1 MSNTEKESI
10 KPKKVITDPEEEPK
24 VYVNFYC
31 CHLSLNIIYTISYV
45 TAAVLLNIVN
55 RLVFYKYH
63 FNQYNFTFMLLQ
75 QIFCIVFF
83 YIVSHKSKT
92 FLEKAGRITWEDF
105 LALKGYYISFSIVFM
120 VNTIIIFYGTQLIIN
135 ASMFQT
141 LRKLVL
147 VKVYGTQLII
157 NASMFQTLRKL
168 VLVKVYFID
177 LCWGYKK
184 ITLFTSICVFM
195 VTIGSVLAGVD
206 TFSRDYV
213 GIALTMV
220 SNFIN
225 VAYNK
230 FTESFKRRTGVPNLK
245 LLVYNSYIAGPVLV
259 VLIFVT
265 GEYKK
270 LIAYF
275 VEEKY
280 FNEDKTEG
288 SLMGFIFITFI
299 SCTLVIILNS
309 SFFMSN
315 EKNTSMF
322 TILLANTKDLFT
334 CILARFILAGNKFT
348 VNVVLGLTISTIGA
362 VMFSLK
368 SICDNMI
375 TGFKDKIENS
385 EVTTIN
391 DSGNENVVE
400 IKSENTNN
408 SP

>member
-1 MSNTEKESI
+1 MSNAKIEKI
-10 KPKKVITDPEEEPK
+10 KPKKISQDTVEEPK
-24 VYVNFYC
+24 IYINFYC

-55 RLVFYKYH
+55 RLVFYRYH
-63 FNQYNFTFMLLQ
+63 FNQYNFTFMFLQ
-75 QIFCIVFF
+75 QLFCIVFF

-92 FLEKAGRITWEDF
+92 FIEQAGRITWNDF
-105 LALKGYYISFSIVFM
+105 LVLKGYYISFSILFM
-120 VNTIIIFYGTQLIIN
+120 VNTIVIFYGTQMIIN

-147 VKVYGTQLII
+147 VKVYI
-157 NASMFQTLRKL
+157 
-168 VLVKVYFID
+168 ID
-177 LCWGYKK
+177 LLFGYKK

-195 VTIGSVLAGVD
+195 VTIGSVISGVD
-206 TFSRDYV
+206 TFSRDYI

-245 LLVYNSYIAGPVLV
+245 LLVYNSYIAGPILF

-265 GEYKK
+265 GEYKR
-270 LIAYF
+270 LIDYF

-280 FNEDKTEG
+280 FNKDKTEG
-288 SLMGFIFITFI
+288 SFYGFIIITFI
-299 SCTLVIILNS
+299 SCALVIILNS

-315 EKNTSMF
+315 EKNNSMF

-334 CILARFILAGNKFT
+334 CILARFILAGNKYT

-362 VMFSLK
+362 VMFSTK
-368 SICDNMI
+368 SIFDNMKI
-375 TGFKDKIENS
+375 GFSKNQIQNKE
-385 EVTTIN
+385 
-391 DSGNENVVE
+391 NENNETEEQVVG
-400 IKSENTNN
+400 IKSETNSN
-408 SP
+408 SL

>member
-1 MSNTEKESI
+1 MANTEIERI
-10 KPKKVITDPEEEPK
+10 KPKKISTDPDEEPK
-24 VYVNFYC
+24 VYINFYC
-31 CHLSLNIIYTISYV
+31 CHLSLNIIYTICYV

-75 QIFCIVFF
+75 QLFCIVFF

-92 FLEKAGRITWEDF
+92 FIEQAGRITWNDF
-105 LALKGYYISFSIVFM
+105 LALKKYYISFSILFM
-120 VNTIIIFYGTQLIIN
+120 VNTIVIFYGTQMIIN

-147 VKVYGTQLII
+147 VKVYI
-157 NASMFQTLRKL
+157 
-168 VLVKVYFID
+168 ID
-177 LCWGYKK
+177 LFFGYKK

-195 VTIGSVLAGVD
+195 VTIGSILSGVD
-206 TFSRDYV
+206 TFSRDYM

-245 LLVYNSYIAGPVLV
+245 LLVYNSYIAGPILF

-265 GEYKK
+265 GEYKR
-270 LIAYF
+270 LIDYF
-275 VEEKY
+275 AEEKY

-288 SLMGFIFITFI
+288 SFYGFIIITFI
-299 SCTLVIILNS
+299 SCSLVIILNS

-334 CILARFILAGNKFT
+334 CILARFILEGNKYT
-348 VNVVLGLTISTIGA
+348 VNIVLGLTISTVGA
-362 VMFSLK
+362 VMFSTK
-368 SICDNMI
+368 SIFDNMK
-375 TGFKDKIENS
+375 TGFSKNQIQNS
-385 EVTTIN
+385 E
-391 DSGNENVVE
+391 NENNEINETGDQVVE
-400 IKSENTNN
+400 IKSEANTN

>member
-1 MSNTEKESI
+1 MSNAENEVI
-10 KPKKVITDPEEEPK
+10 KPKKIVTDPDEEPK
-24 VYVNFYC
+24 VYINFYC

-55 RLVFYKYH
+55 RLVFYRYH

-75 QIFCIVFF
+75 QLFCIVFF

-92 FLEKAGRITWEDF
+92 FIEQAGRITWNDF
-105 LALKGYYISFSIVFM
+105 LALKKYYISFSILFM
-120 VNTIIIFYGTQLIIN
+120 VNTIVIFYGTQ
-135 ASMFQT
+135 M
-141 LRKLVL
+141 
-147 VKVYGTQLII
+147 II

-177 LCWGYKK
+177 LFFGYKK

-195 VTIGSVLAGVD
+195 VTIGSILSGVD
-206 TFSRDYV
+206 TFSRDYM

-245 LLVYNSYIAGPVLV
+245 LLVYNSYIAGPILF

-265 GEYKK
+265 GEYKR
-270 LIAYF
+270 LIDYF
-275 VEEKY
+275 AEEKY

-288 SLMGFIFITFI
+288 SFYGFIIITFI
-299 SCTLVIILNS
+299 SCSLVIILNS

-334 CILARFILAGNKFT
+334 CILARFILEGNKYT
-348 VNVVLGLTISTIGA
+348 VNIVLGLTISTVGA
-362 VMFSLK
+362 VMFSTK
-368 SICDNMI
+368 SIFDNMK
-375 TGFKDKIENS
+375 TGFSKNQIQNS
-385 EVTTIN
+385 E
-391 DSGNENVVE
+391 NENNEINETGDQVVE
-400 IKSENTNN
+400 IKGEANTN
-408 SP
+408 SL